1 MLLVKD
7 LPSNQHM
14 TLQSLVEDVNSLYSS
29 YSKEYMEHWEKGC
42 NNNQVLQVAP
52 DVVKQVEQGAKLLGL
67 YHLSR
72 FVLVE
77 SNYYDWELQQ
87 RSFRVNAPSQSHMCK
102 TLIMENTKC
111 THNDITGKITKMIM
125 KTSIHHKAHLFYCV
139 ITRYN
144 SPVNTQVLLN
154 FARSLNNKA
163 ISKKNYNFR
172 LADSQVSWK
181 MTGYK
186 KGGVCPVGM
195 KNDIPMIMA
204 ESVTRLS
211 PPVMYMGAG
220 HIDWKLGVPVQDF
233 ISKTGCMVANLD

>member
-7 LPSNQHM
+7 LPSDQHM
-14 TLQSLVEDVNSLYSS
+14 ALQSLVGDVNSLYSS

-42 NNNQVLQVAP
+42 NNDQVLQVAP
-52 DVVKQVEQGAKLLGL
+52 DVVKQVEEGAKLLGL

-87 RSFRVNAPSQSHMCK
+87 RSFRVNAPSRSHMCK
-102 TLIMENTKC
+102 TLIMENTRC
-111 THNDITGKITKMIM
+111 THNDITDPLY
-125 KTSIHHKAHLFYCV
+125 SRFYCV
-139 ITRYN
+139 ITRYD

-172 LADSQVSWK
+172 LADSQVSLE

-195 KNDIPMIMA
+195 KSDIPMIMA

-233 ISKTGCMVANLD
+233 INKTGCMVANLD